1 MASKQ
6 SPFRLPRKT
15 RSGIPELAAEWL
27 LGLRALDSLY
37 RKKGINDYDSHRFLK
52 WVLNIFQVQHK
63 VVSGSLERIPAEG
76 PAVVVANHPY
86 GGIEG
91 VALAELLLQRRKDV
105 RVLTNEILRQIPELR
120 ELFIGVDVLSKNA
133 RQKNKAAIAEA
144 QRWVSDGHLLL
155 MFPSGEVSSFNR
167 HLKQV
172 TDPTWR
178 ITAAKIAREARARV
192 IPVFVEGRNGW
203 LFQALGM
210 IHSRLRTV
218 RLIREL
224 INKKGHT
231 IGFRIGKT
239 LEPGSYETLDSDSA
253 VTNYLRLHTYAM
265 STHSSDNNSSGKSRS
280 DKNSSGSMTLKK
292 TEKKKERQVE
302 GIASPVDKT
311 LLQKNI
317 EQLPKDTLLLEKN
330 EMSVFCATKRQLPH
344 ILPEIGRLREVT
356 FREVGEGTGLE
367 ADIDR
372 YDDHYRHLFLWN
384 RKQQEVVGA
393 YRIGQVDQIL
403 RAQGLH
409 GIYSR
414 SLFRYHADFLHK
426 LGSSLEM
433 GRSFVRPEYQKSLT
447 ALMLLWKGIGAYV
460 VANPRYK
467 VLFGPVSISSHYS
480 EISRQLMAGC
490 LSINNS
496 DEALQSLVQPTTPLK
511 SHKGQFWSVDHLQGL
526 SDVDKLSTLV
536 QQIEKDNK
544 GIPVLLKQ
552 YLKLSGELAAFN
564 VDPAFNNALDG
575 LIIVDLTRV
584 DNRTLSKYLGTAGAK
599 SFQDFHR
606 PAA

>member
-27 LGLRALDSLY
+27 LGLRALDNLY
-37 RKKGINDYDSHRFLK
+37 RKKGINGYDSHRFLK

-76 PAVVVANHPY
+76 SAVVVANHPY

-133 RQKNKAAIAEA
+133 RQKNRAAIAEA
-144 QRWVSDGHLLL
+144 QQWVSDGHLLL

-178 ITAAKIAREARARV
+178 ITAAKIARQARARV

-231 IGFRIGKT
+231 IGFRIGKI
-239 LEPGSYETLDSDSA
+239 LEPASYDTLDSDSA

-280 DKNSSGSMTLKK
+280 DKHSSGSMTLKK
-292 TEKKKERQVE
+292 IEKKKERQVE
-302 GIASPVDKT
+302 GIASPVDKI
-311 LLQKNI
+311 LLQKDI
-317 EQLPKDTLLLEKN
+317 EHLPKDTLLLEKN
-330 EMSVFCATKRQLPH
+330 EMVVFCATKTSIASYFARDWQ
-344 ILPEIGRLREVT
+344 
-356 FREVGEGTGLE
+356 
-367 ADIDR
+367 
-372 YDDHYRHLFLWN
+372 
-384 RKQQEVVGA
+384 
-393 YRIGQVDQIL
+393 
-403 RAQGLH
+403 
-409 GIYSR
+409 
-414 SLFRYHADFLHK
+414 
-426 LGSSLEM
+426 
-433 GRSFVRPEYQKSLT
+433 T
-447 ALMLLWKGIGAYV
+447 A
-460 VANPRYK
+460 
-467 VLFGPVSISSHYS
+467 
-480 EISRQLMAGC
+480 
-490 LSINNS
+490 
-496 DEALQSLVQPTTPLK
+496 
-511 SHKGQFWSVDHLQGL
+511 
-526 SDVDKLSTLV
+526 
-536 QQIEKDNK
+536 
-544 GIPVLLKQ
+544 
-552 YLKLSGELAAFN
+552 
-564 VDPAFNNALDG
+564 
-575 LIIVDLTRV
+575 
-584 DNRTLSKYLGTAGAK
+584 
-599 SFQDFHR
+599 
-606 PAA
+606 